1 MNSANHPY
9 QPDLADVLDDPAT
22 AIAPPEMPLSLPH
35 KAELWSGRVAMI
47 GFMTTAMAIAFK
59 STI

>member
-1 MNSANHPY
+1 MHFSHQTS
-9 QPDLADVLDDPAT
+9 QPQPTEAVDPT
-22 AIAPPEMPLSLPH
+22 VAIAPIETPLGLPH

-47 GFMTTAMAIAFK
+47 GFMTTVMAIAFK

>member
-1 MNSANHPY
+1 MHFSNQTSQSQSTEA
-9 QPDLADVLDDPAT
+9 VDPT
-22 AIAPPEMPLSLPH
+22 VAIAPTETPLSLPH

-47 GFMTTAMAIAFK
+47 GFMTTEMAIAFK